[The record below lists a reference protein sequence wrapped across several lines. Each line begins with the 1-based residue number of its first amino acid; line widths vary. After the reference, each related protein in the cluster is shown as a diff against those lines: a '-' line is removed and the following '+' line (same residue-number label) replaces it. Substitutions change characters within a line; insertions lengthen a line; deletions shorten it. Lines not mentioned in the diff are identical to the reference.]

1 MVSLPLCVCCSHT
14 AFKYSGSSISLSRC
28 FSRHLPLSYLRN
40 GDNVRTTAQGV
51 RSPEVKGKKAG
62 CPVIAPEVVDQP
74 DLHNETLS

>member
-1 MVSLPLCVCCSHT
+1 MCLLLSHCFQIFWELNFPFSLL
-14 AFKYSGSSISLSRC
+14 LSP
-28 FSRHLPLSYLRN
+28 FTISYLRN